1 MSKERVTLTVTCN
14 ADGSQKLLLIVIGKS
29 LKSRC
34 FKNVTKLQTKHKTNK
49 HRFDIVYGIYL
60 MASFVKKFCQ

>member
-29 LKSRC
+29 LKSHC
-34 FKNVTKLQTKHKTNK
+34 LKMLQNCKQNIKLTNIGLILS
-49 HRFDIVYGIYL
+49 IV
-60 MASFVKKFCQ
+60 FT